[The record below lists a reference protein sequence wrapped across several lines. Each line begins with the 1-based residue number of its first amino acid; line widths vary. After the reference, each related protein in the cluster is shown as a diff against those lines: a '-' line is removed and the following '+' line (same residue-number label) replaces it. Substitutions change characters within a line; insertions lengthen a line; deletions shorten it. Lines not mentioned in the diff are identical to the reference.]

1 MQLLTM
7 SISITLIIIIITAI
21 ISFMAFS
28 NQELLN
34 KLIFYPPAI
43 SKEKQWYRFFS
54 NGLIHAD
61 IGHLAFNMISLYM
74 FGGLVE
80 DAFLQIFGNS
90 GKLLYLVMYISAL
103 AVCLIPTYMSHK
115 DNYYYRSLGASGA
128 VSAVVFAGVFLVPEQ
143 KIGLFFIPPIIPGFI
158 FGPLYLVLT
167 AYLSKRG
174 GGNINHS
181 AHLWGA
187 LYGIAFLIVMC
198 VALHTEFHP
207 VDNFLQRV
215 QASLS

>member
-1 MQLLTM
+1 M

-21 ISFMAFS
+21 ISFLAFS

-74 FGGLVE
+74 FGALVE
-80 DAFLQIFGNS
+80 DGFLQIFGDS

-115 DNYYYRSLGASGA
+115 DDHYYRSLGASGA
-128 VSAVVFAGVFLVPEQ
+128 VSAVVFAGVFLAPDQ

-167 AYLSKRG
+167 AYLAKRG
-174 GGNINHS
+174 GGGINHS

-187 LYGIAFLIVMC
+187 LYGIAFLIVMSL
-198 VALHTEFHP
+198 ALHTEFNP
-207 VDNFLQRV
+207 IDNFVQSVKAYLQG
-215 QASLS
+215 

>member
-1 MQLLTM
+1 
-7 SISITLIIIIITAI
+7 
-21 ISFMAFS
+21 MAFS

-43 SKEKQWYRFFS
+43 SREKQWYRFFS

-80 DAFLQIFGNS
+80 DAFLQIFGDS

-115 DNYYYRSLGASGA
+115 DDHYYRSLGASGA
-128 VSAVVFAGVFLVPEQ
+128 VSAVVFAGVFLFPEQ

-167 AYLSKRG
+167 AYLAKRG
-174 GGNINHS
+174 GGGINHS

-187 LYGIAFLIVMC
+187 LYGIAFLILMC
-198 VALHTEFHP
+198 VALRTDFNP
-207 VDNFLQRV
+207 IDNFV
-215 QASLS
+215 QSVKAYFQ

>member
-1 MQLLTM
+1 M
-7 SISITLIIIIITAI
+7 SITVIIIIITGI

-80 DAFLQIFGNS
+80 DAFLQIFGDS

-115 DNYYYRSLGASGA
+115 DNHFYRSLGASGA
-128 VSAVVFAGVFLVPEQ
+128 VSAVVFAGVFLFPQQ

-167 AYLSKRG
+167 AYLAKRG

-187 LYGIAFLIVMC
+187 LYGIAFLIVMSFG
-198 VALHTEFHP
+198 LHTEFNP
-207 VDNFLQRV
+207 IDNFV
-215 QASLS
+215 TSVKGYFGN

>member
-1 MQLLTM
+1 M

-74 FGGLVE
+74 FGALVE
-80 DAFLQIFGNS
+80 DAFLQIFGDS

-115 DNYYYRSLGASGA
+115 DDHYYRSLGASGA
-128 VSAVVFAGVFLVPEQ
+128 VSAVVFAGVFLAPDQ

-167 AYLSKRG
+167 AYLAKRG
-174 GGNINHS
+174 GGGINHS

-187 LYGIAFLIVMC
+187 LYGIAFLIVMSL
-198 VALHTEFHP
+198 ALHTEFNP
-207 VDNFLQRV
+207 IDNFVQSVKAYLQG
-215 QASLS
+215 

>member
-74 FGGLVE
+74 FGALVE
-80 DAFLQIFGNS
+80 DGFLQIFGDS

-103 AVCLIPTYMSHK
+103 AV
-115 DNYYYRSLGASGA
+115 
-128 VSAVVFAGVFLVPEQ
+128 
-143 KIGLFFIPPIIPGFI
+143 
-158 FGPLYLVLT
+158 
-167 AYLSKRG
+167 
-174 GGNINHS
+174 
-181 AHLWGA
+181 
-187 LYGIAFLIVMC
+187 
-198 VALHTEFHP
+198 
-207 VDNFLQRV
+207 
-215 QASLS
+215 

>member
-1 MQLLTM
+1 M
-7 SISITLIIIIITAI
+7 SITVIIVIITAI

-43 SKEKQWYRFFS
+43 SREKQWYRFFS

-80 DAFLQIFGNS
+80 DAFLQIFGDS

-115 DNYYYRSLGASGA
+115 DDHYYRSLGASGA
-128 VSAVVFAGVFLVPEQ
+128 VSAVVFAGVFLFPEQ

-167 AYLSKRG
+167 AYLAKRG
-174 GGNINHS
+174 GGGINHS

-187 LYGIAFLIVMC
+187 LYGIAFLILMC
-198 VALHTEFHP
+198 VALRTDFNP
-207 VDNFLQRV
+207 IDNFV
-215 QASLS
+215 QSVKAYFQ